1 MAGIVSYILKQ
12 KITYIY
18 MLFTNTFHWSLCR
31 YQCLFDAYIFSSHVV
46 INICTLYGCTLRDC
60 CEKNIVLVV
69 AGKRRNMRFKQS
81 CRFILQVV
89 SPRQAFFDS
98 GYLSNTCIFL
108 LRSPLNQKNFKE
120 QDGRTGSKTSNLIR
134 NVRVSEEVSVDSP
147 FFYMHLDISIFVP
160 SGAKEV
166 LVKYV

>member
-1 MAGIVSYILKQ
+1 MAGIVSYIL
-12 KITYIY
+12 TY

-31 YQCLFDAYIFSSHVV
+31 YQCLFDAYIFSSQVV

-147 FFYMHLDISIFVP
+147 FFTCIFVP